1 MKNATIARQMKQ
13 HFDSIRH
20 EVESLQTAVLKKITK
35 LADENLSAA
44 KKYNETYLQTHKAEW
59 TAKTKS
65 EINALKKSTIQKV
78 RAEYMQINSLLRD
91 WSTSPMPEQCAAM
104 LGAFARYDLTPTK
117 SELEILTEL
126 SQGSYLG
133 SRIVDG
139 MAKNLGYYSR
149 DFQTIE
155 ELQRSLQS
163 AEKDTENCIRNF
175 AGVPSADYKLA
186 SDLVGLNLAENRN
199 LIVFSSDFLQADN
212 SFSRIERTL
221 CDITESGFALLP
233 SKRRAV
239 DALFEGV
246 ADADRT
252 GVAVRL
258 IESDDSMRD
267 LLSLYDKNLY
277 LDALDALAEEKKV
290 YAESLMKEA
299 VQTDLTADKAARQA
313 VKAQTRAAV
322 ERAKSKATQ

>member
-1 MKNATIARQMKQ
+1 MKNASIARQMKQ

-44 KKYNETYLQTHKAEW
+44 KKYNETYLQTRKAEW

-91 WSTSPMPEQCAAM
+91 WLVSPMPEQCAAM

-139 MAKNLGYYSR
+139 MGKSLGYVG
-149 DFQTIE
+149 DFKPIE
-155 ELQRSLQS
+155 TLRREIDVARH
-163 AEKDTENCIRNF
+163 DTENAIKNF
-175 AGVPSADYKLA
+175 AGIPDENHRLAADL
-186 SDLVGLNLAENRN
+186 LGLNLAENRN
-199 LIVFSSDFLQADN
+199 LIVFACGFLEGEN
-212 SFSRIERTL
+212 SFSRLE
-221 CDITESGFALLP
+221 TELSDVMETEFTLLP
-233 SKRRAV
+233 SKRREI
-239 DALFEGV
+239 DALF
-246 ADADRT
+246 ADVPDSDRT
-252 GVAVRL
+252 DVAKRM
-258 IESDDSMRD
+258 IENDDSMAD
-267 LLSLYDKNLY
+267 LLESYDKKLY
-277 LDALDALAEEKKV
+277 LDALGKIASEKRAIAETLKASRAETDALADSAAQDAV
-290 YAESLMKEA
+290 IASTEA
-299 VQTDLTADKAARQA
+299 TLANM
-313 VKAQTRAAV
+313 RAS
-322 ERAKSKATQ
+322 RN